1 MEMAN
6 NKTGKT
12 SLAQRAAQLI
22 AGAQKRF
29 PKGTTTVTVGG
40 ATTTVTAA
48 VNEIQTFIDN
58 RDAVV
63 AAQATA
69 KAKIAAEKAA
79 LPTLTAFLNAF
90 TATVRFLFGNDAEA
104 LADFG
109 LAPHKARAPLTAEQK
124 AVAAAKRKA
133 TREARGTKGPKAK
146 ADIHGNITAQLVVT
160 PADGANGTPAPAAPA
175 PAPAATPSGGATVSP
190 APTATSK

>member
-1 MEMAN
+1 MAN

-79 LPTLTAFLNAF
+79 LSELTAFIHAF

-109 LAPHKARAPLTAEQK
+109 LAPHK
-124 AVAAAKRKA
+124 
-133 TREARGTKGPKAK
+133 GPKAK

-160 PADGANGTPAPAAPA
+160 PADAANGTPAPAAPA
-175 PAPAATPSGGATVSP
+175 PAPAATPSGGATASP
-190 APTATSK
+190 APTATTK